1 MTTEYSGAASQG
13 AAPSTSGQP
22 GSNSGSGAG
31 STPGVPLA
39 ELVGITKTFG
49 ALVANDSIDLTVQ
62 PGEVLALLGENGAG
76 KSTLTRIL
84 YGLSQADRGEIRIN
98 GVPTRMSSPAD
109 AMAAGIGM
117 VTQEFSLVGTMTV
130 TENLMLAGVGLGRI
144 HRAEARERVL
154 EAAARIGVTID
165 PDAIVE
171 NLSVGE
177 RQRVEIVK
185 ALFHNCRLLILDEPT
200 AVLVPQDVAVLF
212 ESIRRLTADGMGVI
226 FISHKLHEVV
236 AIANRVSIL
245 RRGRIV
251 ASVPAAGLQPA
262 QIAAMMV
269 GSDAAELSTS
279 PASTGTS
286 VPLTDE
292 RAAALATAIGFDAD
306 ANTSDTNT
314 SDANDVSTS
323 GANTPIPTR
332 TALAITDLTLA
343 GDAKP
348 LLDGITIT
356 VGAGEI
362 VGVAGVSG
370 NGQTELVSVLCGTT
384 PATSGTVLVG
394 DTTIT
399 DLPVAD
405 RIRAGLGRLTEDR
418 RGSVVLNL
426 SVEQNLVLEDL
437 DQFRRGPFLDRRRI
451 RAHVRELISRFD
463 IRANASDPIRTL
475 SGGNMQ
481 KVLLARAIARG
492 PTALVA
498 SQPTRGLDVG
508 ACDYVYSQLRSLR
521 DAGAGVLLVS
531 EDLDE
536 LLDLCDRVVVLF
548 SGRVI
553 GEVDAAHASR
563 QQLGLLMTGH
573 TS

>member
-1 MTTEYSGAASQG
+1 MS
-13 AAPSTSGQP
+13 
-22 GSNSGSGAG
+22 SNSA
-31 STPGVPLA
+31 GVPLA

-49 ALVANDSIDLTVQ
+49 ALVANDAIDLSVQ
-62 PGEVLALLGENGAG
+62 QGEVLALLGENGAG

-84 YGLSQADRGEIRIN
+84 FGLSQADSGEIRIN
-98 GVPTRMSSPAD
+98 GEPTRMSSPAD

-144 HRAEARERVL
+144 QRGQARERVL
-154 EAAARIGVTID
+154 EAAARIGVSID

-171 NLSVGE
+171 KLSVGE

-200 AVLVPQDVAVLF
+200 AVLVPQDVALLF
-212 ESIRRLTADGMGVI
+212 DSIRRLTADGMGVI

-236 AIANRVSIL
+236 AIADRVSIL

-251 ASVPAAGLQPA
+251 ASVPAAGLQPS

-269 GSDAAELSTS
+269 GTDAAAPSDNG
-279 PASTGTS
+279 A
-286 VPLTDE
+286 
-292 RAAALATAIGFDAD
+292 AAALATAIGFE
-306 ANTSDTNT
+306 T
-314 SDANDVSTS
+314 DVSVAAASSTVPSEPAVSATGPETTPVSAATPVSTTTS
-323 GANTPIPTR
+323 
-332 TALAITDLTLA
+332 ALSITDLTLA
-343 GDAKP
+343 GSAKP
-348 LLDGITIT
+348 LLDSVTIT

-384 PATSGTVLVG
+384 PATSGSVRVG
-394 DTTIT
+394 DTDIT
-399 DLPVAD
+399 HLPVAD

-418 RGSVVLNL
+418 RGSVVLGL

-451 RAHVRELISRFD
+451 RSHVRELISRFD

-481 KVLLARAIARG
+481 KVLLARAISRG

-508 ACDYVYSQLRSLR
+508 ACDYVYSQLRALR
-521 DAGAGVLLVS
+521 DSGAGVLLIS
-531 EDLDE
+531 DDLDE

-548 SGRVI
+548 SGQVI
-553 GEVDAAHASR
+553 GSVDAADASR